1 MVEPRFQT
9 LAILKLV
16 VKQAIDGDV
25 EALRW
30 LEDHG
35 FLTFHQEEGRIWLSW
50 NQEAHDSIFFEEE
63 YPDTAPGVDEEDEEE
78 DQS

>member
-1 MVEPRFQT
+1 MVADPRFET

-30 LEDHG
+30 LEEHG
-35 FLTFHQEEGRIWLSW
+35 FLTVHQEEGKIWLSW
-50 NQEAHDSIFFEEE
+50 NKAVYDAIFFEE
-63 YPDTAPGVDEEDEEE
+63 DEERPDPEDDE
-78 DQS
+78 D